1 MRYYETI
8 YIVNPNLENEVLDK
22 TMVEIGKELD
32 KTKSKLINHRVWG
45 KKRLAY
51 PIEKQ
56 KYGSFILMQFEGG
69 DQSKMVDFDTWMKLN
84 KSVLRHMIVGLDNKP
99 DVYVEESKKEPRVD
113 KETTPGEIAS
123 ETEDGRIKNNDIS
136 TKGAIEPEP
145 EDEEKDNTVETVE
158 TVEKEAD

>member
-8 YIVNPNLENEVLDK
+8 YIVNPNLENEILDK
-22 TMVEIGKELD
+22 TMVEIGKELE

-69 DQSKMVDFDTWMKLN
+69 EQSKMVDFDTWMKLEN
-84 KSVLRHMIVGLDNKP
+84 LIMRHITIKLNNRPEVI
-99 DVYVEESKKEPRVD
+99 EESNENDKQLEINNPSIESSQKEVNMDDAQIAEKQESMESKNKDD
-113 KETTPGEIAS
+113 K
-123 ETEDGRIKNNDIS
+123 
-136 TKGAIEPEP
+136 
-145 EDEEKDNTVETVE
+145 
-158 TVEKEAD
+158 